1 MYEGRQGRKP
11 GDPAQMEGIYS
22 YIRNGHKWPITR
34 RIIFLLNFKAL
45 MRFAGSWRRFADRVW
60 RWRRSRSREGAGL
73 LQRQRVMKT
82 LFGSGL

>member
-1 MYEGRQGRKP
+1 MCEGRQGRKP

-22 YIRNGHKWPITR
+22 YTRNGHKWPTTR

-60 RWRRSRSREGAGL
+60 ALAKVPFERGGPVCFRGN
-73 LQRQRVMKT
+73 
-82 LFGSGL
+82 GS